1 MAAAQNHPEEPHGAR
16 SADLEASGPNK
27 EFNEKTVHDVSPSEG
42 SEHGHQSEDELEKD
56 AQAGVRAVEAATK
69 VWSKTHLWTA
79 YGMYVL
85 PRSVHPSIHILA
97 ASKYQ

>member
-1 MAAAQNHPEEPHGAR
+1 MAAQNRPEEPQTAR
-16 SADLEASGPNK
+16 SSDLEVSGPNK
-27 EFNEKTVHDVSPSEG
+27 EFNEKTVNEVSPERSEP
-42 SEHGHQSEDELEKD
+42 GHQSDDELEKD

-85 PRSVHPSIHILA
+85 PAPIHPLA
-97 ASKYQ
+97 ASKHP